1 MLTRT
6 PVGPDSTVQ
15 PTEDPSETRQPAAPG
30 TLCPPEAV
38 LFFFY
43 SLAALASYLLDV
55 VSHSMVIRAAG
66 PLLPPLLSAAWFGY
80 QAATDVAF
88 TVLLPLTLIW
98 TRSSW
103 PLGSTSCPLDPGLA
117 FLTFYASGRLLART
131 AADHCAS
138 VLWPAWAVNHRTARR
153 VVFWAGG
160 FWLLV
165 LVLGAPTLRALVNRA
180 QPYNRTPAGEPP
192 HCSSNPTLNQLVL
205 GFGVPLGV
213 LSAFHSLLKAKLQL
227 ARLTGRPPLLGMPW
241 ASGTML
247 FLCWFP
253 FHLLLLLRLVGM
265 WEARLDMEEVWVLLR
280 PLGLTLVG
288 AIGCLNPLLYACGEQ
303 AFRRQLCQALW
314 RCPGGGY
321 EEDTDG
327 VGHWGWRPSLP
338 SRT

>member
-1 MLTRT
+1 M
-6 PVGPDSTVQ
+6 Q
-15 PTEDPSETRQPAAPG
+15 PMEDPSETRQPAPAG

-43 SLAALASYLLDV
+43 SLVALASYLLEV
-55 VSHSMVIRAAG
+55 ASHSLVIRAAG
-66 PLLPPLLSAAWFGY
+66 PLLPPLLSAAWFGH
-80 QAATDVAF
+80 QAATDVVF
-88 TVLLPLTLIW
+88 TVLLPLTLTW

-103 PLGSTSCPLDPGLA
+103 PLGGTFCPLDPGLT
-117 FLTFYASGRLLART
+117 FLTFYASGRLLTRT

-138 VLWPAWAVNHRTARR
+138 VLWPAWALNHRAARR

-160 FWLLV
+160 FWLLA
-165 LVLGAPTLRALVNRA
+165 LVLGTPALQALANRA
-180 QPYNRTPAGEPP
+180 EPYNRTPTRELP
-192 HCSSNPTLNQLVL
+192 HCFSDPTLNQLVF

-227 ARLTGRPPLLGMPW
+227 ARLTGRPPLLEMPW
-241 ASGTML
+241 ALGTML

-265 WEARLDMEEVWVLLR
+265 WEAGMDMKEVWVLLR
-280 PLGLTLVG
+280 PLALTLVG
-288 AIGCLNPLLYACGEQ
+288 ASGCLNPLLYACGDQ

-314 RCPGGGY
+314 SCPGGGF
-321 EEDTDG
+321 EEEAGG